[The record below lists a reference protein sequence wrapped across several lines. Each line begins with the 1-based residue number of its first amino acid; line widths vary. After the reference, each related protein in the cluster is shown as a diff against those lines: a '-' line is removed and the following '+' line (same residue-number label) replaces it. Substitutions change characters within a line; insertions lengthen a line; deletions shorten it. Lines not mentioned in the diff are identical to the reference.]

1 MELSRYWLTMVLPCS
16 VPTIALQLEASE
28 HAKEQSLLAA
38 WSTTLQDSTKE
49 TPIQRV
55 VKLLT
60 EMKEQLE
67 KEAEED
73 QVQYDKNVC
82 WCETNDKEKT
92 KAIADAEAHIE
103 DLKKIRCSMTKMYA
117 GVKPMTRKKP
127 KP

>member
-1 MELSRYWLTMVLPCS
+1 MVLLCS
-16 VPTIALQLEASE
+16 VPTIALQLEVSE

-38 WSTTLQDSTKE
+38 WSRTLQDSTKD

-92 KAIADAEAHIE
+92 KAISDAESQ
-103 DLKKIRCSMTKMYA
+103 KKIRCSTTKTYA
-117 GVKPMTRKKP
+117 GVKPMTRKRP
-127 KP
+127 KPYQ